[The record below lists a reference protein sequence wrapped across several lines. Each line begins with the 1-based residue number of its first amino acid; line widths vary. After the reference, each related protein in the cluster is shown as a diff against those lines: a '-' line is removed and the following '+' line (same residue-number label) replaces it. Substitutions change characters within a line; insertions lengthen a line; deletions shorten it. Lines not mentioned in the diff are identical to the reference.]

1 MFLTMQEQEALVA
14 KKLATKKTCGNFVT
28 YKYHKRVMYDYLW
41 DKHPELLECRGH
53 TYDIRTGELVLAA
66 PRKSFNYLERDTW
79 KDVPLNTEVIA
90 FRKWN
95 GFMASARI
103 VDGEL
108 LVATTG
114 TTNPETSQYVGWARR
129 EILAL
134 PQDEAPTENATSIY
148 EIVIPE
154 DPHIVADEINGAIP
168 LIARMNNDVS
178 YNFPVGSYDF
188 ISDYMITNSLGGI
201 LELAKKER
209 HEGWMV
215 YDAKEFVGCVPI
227 PSTCKIKTD
236 YYVGKKKLMRMSPA
250 KAAPLFTASGNCFA
264 PIISTLPERWHCLA
278 YNLQRHTTKEIWV
291 NSTDQERR
299 AIIEELEERYYA

>member
-28 YKYHKRVMYDYLW
+28 YKYHRRVMYDYLW
-41 DKHPELLECRGH
+41 EKHPELLECRGH

-66 PRKSFNYLERDTW
+66 PKKSFNYLELDTW
-79 KDVPLNTEVIA
+79 KDIPLDTVVLA

-129 EILAL
+129 EIEKLNKSK
-134 PQDEAPTENATSIY
+134 PVDNYTKIY
-148 EIVIPE
+148 EIVVPE
-154 DPHIVADEINGAIP
+154 DPHIVDDGVFGAIP
-168 LIARMNNDVS
+168 LMFRRSDSGKILARGNPLIV
-178 YNFPVGSYDF
+178 
-188 ISDYMITNSLGGI
+188 TLGEL
-201 LELAKKER
+201 LELAKTEK

-215 YDAKEFVGCVPI
+215 YDSNAYASSDPT

-236 YYVGKKKLMRMSPA
+236 YYVGKKKLMRASQA
-250 KAAPLFTASGNCFA
+250 KASSLFSNKIGMNQFIAS
-264 PIISTLPERWHCLA
+264 LPDQWHHLA
-278 YNLQRHTTKEIWV
+278 YNIQRYIPEDVWLA
-291 NSTDQERR
+291 STDQDRR
-299 AIIEELEERYYA
+299 ALIEQLESKYYG

>member
-14 KKLATKKTCGNFVT
+14 KKLATKKICGNFVT
-28 YKYHKRVMYDYLW
+28 YKYHRRVMYDYLW
-41 DKHPELLECRGH
+41 EKHPELLECRGH

-66 PRKSFNYLERDTW
+66 PKKSFNYLELDTW
-79 KDVPLNTEVIA
+79 KDVPLDTVVLA

-103 VDGEL
+103 VDNEL

-114 TTNPETSQYVGWARR
+114 TTNPETSEYVGWAHR
-129 EILAL
+129 EIQKLNKCKPA
-134 PQDEAPTENATSIY
+134 DNYTSVY

-154 DPHIVADEINGAIP
+154 DPHIVDDGVFGALPLMSRRSGSGTILARGEP
-168 LIARMNNDVS
+168 LITTLRAV
-178 YNFPVGSYDF
+178 
-188 ISDYMITNSLGGI
+188 
-201 LELAKKER
+201 LELAKTEK

-215 YDAKEFVGCVPI
+215 YNSDEYASSEPT

-250 KAAPLFTASGNCFA
+250 KAESLFYEMPHYNATVASF
-264 PIISTLPERWHCLA
+264 PEKWHHLA
-278 YNLQRHTTKEIWV
+278 YNIQRHTTKEIWV

-299 AIIEELEERYYA
+299 AIIEELEPKYYD